1 MSVIASVALL
11 QLQCERRAGLRLLQ
25 SRQLHGRPRSRLPQS
40 VRSSSATRHTG
51 TGRSVEQRHLEA
63 GDVTPYLFLN
73 SYTPHT
79 THCSVLVFFRSWRTS
94 GKASSEPS
102 TSICSSGRES
112 HPRTAT
118 SRFKA
123 DDKPNTS
130 TRCVEQTNFTVVRL
144 PLHHCRLAAEPHRRA
159 HARSQPSTRLLSRPP
174 HAQSSG

>member
-1 MSVIASVALL
+1 MSIIASVVLL

-40 VRSSSATRHTG
+40 VRSSSAPRHTG

-63 GDVTPYLFLN
+63 GDVTRYLCLD
-73 SYTPHT
+73 SYTP
-79 THCSVLVFFRSWRTS
+79 THNSLLGVGIFRSWRTS

-130 TRCVEQTNFTVVRL
+130 TRCVEQTNFTCVRL

-159 HARSQPSTRLLSRPP
+159 HAHSQPSARFLSRPP
-174 HAQSSG
+174 HAESGG